1 MLDLLVV
8 RENSGELLVWSQRVS
23 DFHWKLEYP
32 RQELEKPKVLQN
44 NFFVL
49 QNKQRRIQ
57 MKAMLGQIPIGTHSI
72 FWRNPGALFCSD
84 LYQQDKCSLLFTS
97 CQGPAESTGIIWCSD
112 LQYIYFLVTLSFP
125 NSRLTSSAGEMRSS
139 TMSCLLA
146 LFRPSATNRFHNS
159 WDTVSIE
166 HTVTLMPYTTDHVL
180 YKDKLY
186 SYDINYDI
194 RYSCTGVT
202 ASMAIECSSNLTVLK

>member
-1 MLDLLVV
+1 MV

-44 NFFVL
+44 NFSVL

-72 FWRNPGALFCSD
+72 FWPNPGALFCSD
-84 LYQQDKCSLLFTS
+84 LYQQDKHSLLFTS
-97 CQGPAESTGIIWCSD
+97 CQGPAESTGIIWFSN
-112 LQYIYFLVTLSFP
+112 LQYIYFLFTLSFP
-125 NSRLTSSAGEMRSS
+125 QLCALMISVQRIWLTPSAGEMRSS

-146 LFRPSATNRFHNS
+146 LLCPSATNRTYFI
-159 WDTVSIE
+159 TFIQF
-166 HTVTLMPYTTDHVL
+166 
-180 YKDKLY
+180 Y
-186 SYDINYDI
+186 S
-194 RYSCTGVT
+194 S
-202 ASMAIECSSNLTVLK
+202 